1 MFVNSATSSAIMRSN
16 CCGVEARG
24 PRHNEMTATGNFW
37 LVASLLVAVG
47 LIGALFLYGWKHRK
61 DRLPDVPP
69 LPPEE
74 DDWRK

>member
-1 MFVNSATSSAIMRSN
+1 MSA
-16 CCGVEARG
+16 
-24 PRHNEMTATGNFW
+24 ATFW

-47 LIGALFLYGWKHRK
+47 LVGALSFYGWRHRK
-61 DRLPDVPP
+61 DPMPKVPP